1 MKGFEAAVAAG
12 AKEVAVFAAA
22 SEQFSTSISVTLKRS
37 SMFRLSVRKRVVDLL
52 PPRQL
57 EAHAAVACCL
67 ANEFEASTVDAWFVG
82 DVVERA
88 RVLDGASLRL
98 RLADGL

>member
-1 MKGFEAAVAAG
+1 MHSSAESKQSSTHLSTHDVLIWT
-12 AKEVAVFAAA
+12 AA

-57 EAHAAVACCL
+57 ESHAAVACCL
-67 ANEFEASTVDAWFVG
+67 ANEFEASTVDAWFAPG
-82 DVVERA
+82 QRTGSDDKGHKKMFA
-88 RVLDGASLRL
+88 
-98 RLADGL
+98 